1 MACYKHKMYYLANYA
16 HQEFSEIQHT
26 RFLAYII
33 CYQLSVVF
41 MFLTLRTVTRLIHV
55 LQCEHYNEKVEVSL

>member
-1 MACYKHKMYYLANYA
+1 MACYKHNMCNLANYA
-16 HQEFSEIQHT
+16 HQEFSKIQHT

-33 CYQLSVVF
+33 SYQHSVVF

-55 LQCEHYNEKVEVSL
+55 LQCEHYNQKVEVSL